1 MTITNSGDAKN
12 GEHHLPLHG
21 FGDHEKHPSMAHN
34 LIITI
39 TLITDHHP
47 YLTGTRQD
55 QFYLTNKHQPLSQ
68 HHIALADQYQAV
80 LGLPVG

>member
-34 LIITI
+34 SITTLTLII
-39 TLITDHHP
+39 HHHQHM
-47 YLTGTRQD
+47 TATRQD
-55 QFYLTNKHQPLSQ
+55 HFDLTKKHQPLSHQ
-68 HHIALADQYQAV
+68 HIALAHGFKAV
-80 LGLPVG
+80 QDSPVG